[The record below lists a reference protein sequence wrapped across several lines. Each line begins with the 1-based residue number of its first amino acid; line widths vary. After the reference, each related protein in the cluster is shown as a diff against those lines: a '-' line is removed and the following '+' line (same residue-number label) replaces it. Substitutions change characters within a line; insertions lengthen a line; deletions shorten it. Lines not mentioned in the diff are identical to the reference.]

1 MSPKQ
6 KSLYWREWA
15 AVHKADPS
23 IDRHALH
30 IAALGKDKSS
40 LAFTNEDLDKVLGQM
55 RAISKPTSVEAQLRQ
70 LNQTKTRLLWKI
82 TMEQCTLLAVCL
94 HPDISS
100 APPDLNA
107 SFKASAYI
115 LAIARDKFQVGRP
128 VPRAPSDLRSTLE
141 QLDPKQLEHLRST
154 LAQRINDL
162 RRQKGHTIHQMRQL
176 ACLPCDC
183 KQCGSRARAASAVP
197 SESVPF

>member
-23 IDRHALH
+23 IERHEVH

-40 LAFTNEDLDKVLGQM
+40 LDFTNEDFDKVLGQM
-55 RAISKPTSVEAQLRQ
+55 RAISKPTSLEAQLRQ

-82 TMEQCTLLAVCL
+82 CTEQLTLLGVYGK
-94 HPDISS
+94 
-100 APPDLNA
+100 NA
-107 SFKASAYI
+107 YYI
-115 LAIARDKFQVGRP
+115 YALALDKFPGSTARAASG
-128 VPRAPSDLRSTLE
+128 VPSFNLRDALSP
-141 QLDPKQLEHLRST
+141 LDPKQLEHLRST

-162 RRQKGHTIHQMRQL
+162 RRQKGHTIHEMRQL